1 LQRARLGGRFDIGF
15 FATAVL
21 CLFLLN
27 YGYGSMSDFTTRR
40 ALMLALACAPVA
52 RAADLL
58 DQSPAT
64 MPLSSTALLA
74 RLEKE
79 SGGRLGV
86 AALNMA
92 DGRQLLHRSDE
103 RFPLCSTF
111 KMVLAA
117 SVLARDPALLK
128 KRIQYEKADLVPHS
142 PVTGKHVA
150 DGMTVSELCEA
161 TLQYSDNAAANLL
174 MKQIG
179 GPAAVTAYARSI
191 SDGEFR
197 LDRWET
203 ELNSALP
210 GDARDT
216 TTPLAMARSLQKL
229 VLGEALPAAQRKQ
242 LKDWMVGNTTGATRI
257 RAGVPAAWTVADKT
271 GAGDYGTV
279 NDIAVI
285 WPPGKAP
292 LVLAVYLTQ
301 PNKDDKYRAEIHGEV
316 AKVVIE
322 AFK

>member
-1 LQRARLGGRFDIGF
+1 M
-15 FATAVL
+15 T
-21 CLFLLN
+21 
-27 YGYGSMSDFTTRR
+27 DFTTRR
-40 ALMLALACAPVA
+40 ALMLALASAPLA

-58 DQSPAT
+58 DQAPT
-64 MPLSSTALLA
+64 TAPVSRTGLLA

-86 AALNMA
+86 AALNTA
-92 DGRQLLHRSDE
+92 DGRQLLHRADE

-111 KMVLAA
+111 KMMLVAA
-117 SVLARDPALLK
+117 VLARDPSLLD
-128 KRIQYEKADLVPHS
+128 KRIRYEKSDLVPHS

-150 DGMTVSELCEA
+150 EGMTVDALCEA

-191 SDGEFR
+191 GDSEFR

-203 ELNSALP
+203 ELNSAIP
-210 GDARDT
+210 GDPRDT
-216 TTPLAMARSLQKL
+216 TTPQAMAKALQKL
-229 VLGEALPAAQRKQ
+229 VMGEALPLHCRRQ
-242 LKDWMVGNTTGATRI
+242 LKDWMIGNTTGATRI
-257 RAGVPAAWTVADKT
+257 RAGVPAGWVVADKT

-285 WPPGKAP
+285 WPPSRP
-292 LVLAVYLTQ
+292 PMLLAVYLTL
-301 PNKDDKYRAEIHGEV
+301 PGKDDKARIEIHGEV
-316 AKVVIE
+316 ARVAIE
-322 AFK
+322 AFR

>member
-1 LQRARLGGRFDIGF
+1 
-15 FATAVL
+15 
-21 CLFLLN
+21 
-27 YGYGSMSDFTTRR
+27 MSDFTTRR
-40 ALMLALACAPVA
+40 ALMLALACTPFA

-58 DQSPAT
+58 DQAPAT
-64 MPLSSTALLA
+64 TPLSSPALLA
-74 RLEKE
+74 RLERE

-86 AALNMA
+86 AAFNTA
-92 DGRQLLHRSDE
+92 DGRQVLHRANE
-103 RFPLCSTF
+103 RFAFCSTF
-111 KMVLAA
+111 KMMVAA
-117 SVLARDPALLK
+117 LMLSREPALLN
-128 KRIQYEKADLVPHS
+128 KRIQYDKSDLVPHS

-150 DGMTVSELCEA
+150 EGMSVAELCEA

-174 MKQIG
+174 MKQVG

-191 SDGEFR
+191 GDNEFR

-203 ELNSALP
+203 ELNTALP

-229 VLGEALPAAQRKQ
+229 LLGDGLGAPQRRQ
-242 LKDWMVGNTTGATRI
+242 LKDWMIGNTTGATRI
-257 RAGVPAAWTVADKT
+257 RAGVPAGWAVADKT

-292 LVLAVYLTQ
+292 IVLAVYLTQ
-301 PNKDDKYRAEIHGEV
+301 PNKDDKLRPEIHGEV

-322 AFK
+322 AFR

>member
-1 LQRARLGGRFDIGF
+1 
-15 FATAVL
+15 
-21 CLFLLN
+21 
-27 YGYGSMSDFTTRR
+27 MSDFTTRR
-40 ALMLALACAPVA
+40 ALMLALACTPLA

-58 DQSPAT
+58 DQAPAT
-64 MPLSSTALLA
+64 TPWSSPALLA

-86 AALNMA
+86 AALNTG
-92 DGRQLLHRSDE
+92 DGREVLHRADE
-103 RFPLCSTF
+103 RFPFCSTF
-111 KMVLAA
+111 KMMLSAA
-117 SVLARDPALLK
+117 VLARDPALLK
-128 KRIQYEKADLVPHS
+128 KRIQYQQSDLVPHS
-142 PVTGKHVA
+142 PVTGKRMA
-150 DGMTVSELCEA
+150 EGMTVAELCEA

-191 SDGEFR
+191 GDNEFR

-203 ELNSALP
+203 ELNTALP

-229 VLGEALPAAQRKQ
+229 VLGESLPAVARRQ
-242 LKDWMVGNTTGATRI
+242 LKEWMIGNTTGATRI
-257 RAGVPAAWTVADKT
+257 RAGVPGGWIVADKT

-285 WPPGKAP
+285 WPPGRAP
-292 LVLAVYLTQ
+292 IVLSVYLTQ

-316 AKVVIE
+316 AKHVIE

>member
-1 LQRARLGGRFDIGF
+1 
-15 FATAVL
+15 
-21 CLFLLN
+21 
-27 YGYGSMSDFTTRR
+27 
-40 ALMLALACAPVA
+40 
-52 RAADLL
+52 
-58 DQSPAT
+58 
-64 MPLSSTALLA
+64 
-74 RLEKE
+74 
-79 SGGRLGV
+79 
-86 AALNMA
+86 
-92 DGRQLLHRSDE
+92 
-103 RFPLCSTF
+103 
-111 KMVLAA
+111 
-117 SVLARDPALLK
+117 
-128 KRIQYEKADLVPHS
+128 
-142 PVTGKHVA
+142 
-150 DGMTVSELCEA
+150 MTVSELCEV

-191 SDGEFR
+191 GDSEFR

-210 GDARDT
+210 DDVRDT

-229 VLGEALPAAQRKQ
+229 VLGDVLPAAQRK
-242 LKDWMVGNTTGATRI
+242 LLRDWMVGNTTGATRI
-257 RAGVPAAWTVADKT
+257 RAGVSAAWTVADKT

-279 NDIAVI
+279 NDIGVI